1 MTPIIPPDQ
10 IPLIR
15 DALAIGIENT
25 EELLIIHDRD
35 LGRSGRKNR
44 TEAERLE
51 AELTTL
57 RTAFDMLC
65 LPA

>member
-1 MTPIIPPDQ
+1 MTPIIPPNQ
-10 IPLIR
+10 IPLLR

-25 EELLIIHDRD
+25 EELRERAIIASGGEENLHD
-35 LGRSGRKNR
+35 GQCF
-44 TEAERLE
+44 E

-65 LPA
+65 LPD